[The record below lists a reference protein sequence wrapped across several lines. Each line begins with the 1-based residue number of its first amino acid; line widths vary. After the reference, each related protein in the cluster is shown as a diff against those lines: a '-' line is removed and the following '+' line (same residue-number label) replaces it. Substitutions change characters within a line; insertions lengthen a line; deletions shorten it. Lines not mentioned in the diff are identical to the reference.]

1 MRLETKIPP
10 PIVAL
15 IFGFLI
21 NYTKDIFPK
30 LVIKNENIFGTCF
43 ILIGLV
49 CFLSAIGLF
58 KKNQTTVTPLNP
70 SSATKL
76 ITNGIYKY
84 SRNPMYL
91 GMSLVLAGISIMV
104 NPIGGLAF
112 ISLFILYINQFQIE
126 PEEKAMTKL
135 FKNEFSE
142 YKKYVRRWI

>member
-10 PIVAL
+10 PMVAL
-15 IFGFLI
+15 IFGLLI
-21 NYTKDIFPK
+21 NYTKDIFPN

-104 NPIGGLAF
+104 NPIGGLALV
-112 ISLFILYINQFQIE
+112 SGFILYINQFQIE

>member
-43 ILIGLV
+43 ILIGLG

-70 SSATKL
+70 DEATKL

-91 GMSLVLAGISIMV
+91 GMSLVLAGISMII
-104 NPIGGLAF
+104 NPIGGLVIIPIF
-112 ISLFILYINQFQIE
+112 ITYINQFQII
-126 PEEKAMTKL
+126 PTK
-135 FKNEFSE
+135 FT
-142 YKKYVRRWI
+142 YVK

>member
-135 FKNEFSE
+135 FRNEFSE

>member
-10 PIVAL
+10 PIVGL
-15 IFGFLI
+15 LFGFVI
-21 NYTKDIFPK
+21 NYTRDIFPE
-30 LVIKNENIFGTCF
+30 LVIKNANTFGTLF
-43 ILIGLV
+43 ILIGLA

-76 ITNGIYKY
+76 ITHGIFKY

-126 PEEKAMTKL
+126 PEEKAMIKL